1 MADKQIHLQSAEQSN
16 TERSQNKSAGWN
28 AGAAVSF
35 GQGGWSLGV
44 TAGGNIGKGHGNGD
58 SITHRHSHIGDKG
71 SQTLIQSG
79 GDTTIKGAQVRGKG
93 VQVNAKN
100 L

>member
-1 MADKQIHLQSAEQSN
+1 MIADKQIHLQSAEQSN

-44 TAGGNIGKGHGNGD
+44 
-58 SITHRHSHIGDKG
+58 
-71 SQTLIQSG
+71 
-79 GDTTIKGAQVRGKG
+79 
-93 VQVNAKN
+93 
-100 L
+100 